1 MNQLISKLRTY
12 SGVVLVVFVTLH
24 LLNHSM
30 GIVSIE
36 LAEAYRKTIGS
47 LFQTLSG
54 QILLYG
60 SITTHFLIALRAVY
74 LKSSFKLKAWQWGQL
89 LLGLSFP
96 PLIFAHVIGT
106 RGYDLVGSIDPSYYT
121 VVSFFSSNT
130 DSLIRIACA
139 LTVIWGHILIGLHF
153 WLRTRE
159 FYRRTISLWYLVAIL
174 IPTFAIVG
182 VFQLL
187 RSADQWLA
195 DDAHMTAIL
204 APIKAMPTS
213 DRLFLANLEIQLFWG
228 VAFLLLMSL
237 VLRQL
242 RLWLHSRQAHFVVTC
257 INGKT
262 CRSNHGISLLDALK
276 NANIP
281 HVSICGGRAR
291 CTTCRV
297 RVGAGCENLEAPTEL
312 EAKALKK
319 ISAPENVRLACQ
331 LFPQSNLSITALVEP
346 GLALEQSLHSG
357 GVQGHEEYV
366 VAMFVDMRGSTSLG
380 ERVMAYDVV
389 YVLNQ
394 FFIELSESLSDTNGH
409 YAQFAGDGLMALYG
423 LDPKTSDKSCL
434 DALRGAANMFHRIEQ
449 LNQRLTI
456 EFGENISMG
465 VGIHGGEAI
474 VGTMGPPKTPLLTAV
489 GDNINIAA
497 RLESQT
503 KSLKNDCIV
512 SQETLDK
519 AGIKLL
525 GSVAHELSVRGRDQ
539 KVLVSAINKAELMDY
554 FANES
559 NVSA

>member
-1 MNQLISKLRTY
+1 MNHLISKLRTY

-24 LLNHSM
+24 LINHSM

-47 LFQTLSG
+47 LFQNLPG
-54 QILLYG
+54 QFLLYG
-60 SITTHFLIALRAVY
+60 AITTHFLIALRAIY
-74 LKSSFKLKAWQWGQL
+74 AKSSFNLKLWQWGQL

-106 RGYDLVGSIDPSYYT
+106 RGNDLVGSIDPSYYS
-121 VVSFFSSNT
+121 VVGFFSSNT
-130 DSLIRIACA
+130 DSLIRVACA

-153 WLRTRE
+153 WLRTKE
-159 FYRRTISLWYLVAIL
+159 FYRRTISIWYLFAVL
-174 IPTFAIVG
+174 IPTLAIVG

-187 RSADQWLA
+187 RSADQWLS
-195 DDAHMTAIL
+195 DDAHMAVIL
-204 APIKAMPTS
+204 APIKAMPAS
-213 DRLFLANLEIQLFWG
+213 DRLFLGNLEIQLFWG
-228 VAFLLLMSL
+228 VAILMLMSL
-237 VLRQL
+237 LLRQL
-242 RLWLHSRQAHFVVTC
+242 RLWFHSRQSHFVVNC
-257 INGKT
+257 INGKS
-262 CRSNHGISLLDALK
+262 CRSNHGVSLLDALK
-276 NANIP
+276 KANIP

-297 RVGAGCENLEAPTEL
+297 RVGSGGENLAPPTEL
-312 EAKALKK
+312 ESKALKK

-331 LFPQSNLSITALVEP
+331 IFPQSDLSITALVES
-346 GLALEQSLHSG
+346 GLDLDQSMHSG

-423 LDPKTSDKSCL
+423 LDSKTNNNACL
-434 DALRGAANMFHRIEQ
+434 DALRGAANMFQRIDH
-449 LNQRLTI
+449 LNQRLAI

-465 VGIHGGEAI
+465 VGIHGGDAI

-503 KSLKNDCIV
+503 KILKNDCIV

-519 AGIKLL
+519 AGIKLP
-525 GSVAHELSVRGRDQ
+525 GSVNHELSIRGRDQ
-539 KVLVSAINKAELMDY
+539 KVLVSAINKKELMDY